1 MSGNQQQNRSHF
13 PDAGKII
20 DDDKC
25 DLTDSRTD
33 SGFIS
38 SGSLMLSGEIS
49 EEIVSEP
56 SYHRRDA
63 HSQSDSGIIQDDSK
77 ISNKESMHIDSGV
90 YLPSELSLSEKISKL
105 NLEAGLNDL
114 NNPKLQPPVESKT
127 SLDDIPWNIYF
138 EQDEDGDT
146 HLHTAIVQGF
156 AEVALAL
163 IRAAPH
169 PRLLDTPNDAAQTPL
184 HLAVETAQYPVARW
198 LIIAGARPSPRDSQG
213 DSPLHIAARLGDLN
227 CVKAITEPVL
237 PKHRDALA
245 LGYPAFPCEK
255 PKLDQWNYLGQT
267 CLHTAAMYGHL
278 EVLKHLVAY
287 GGDINAREGLEGYTP
302 LHFAVQRRDEKIV
315 KFLLAECKSLDA
327 DMTTYGGR
335 NALQLCLIIPETIRR
350 ALKMRGLDS
359 PYSSEEEDDSSEDE
373 MPYDSRVHR
382 FTPNLVGASA

>member
-1 MSGNQQQNRSHF
+1 MR
-13 PDAGKII
+13 DAGKVI

-38 SGSLMLSGEIS
+38 SGNLILSGEIS
-49 EEIVSEP
+49 EEIIPES
-56 SYHRRDA
+56 SRRSDA
-63 HSQSDSGIIQDDSK
+63 HSHCDSGIIEDSDRK
-77 ISNKESMHIDSGV
+77 RESMHIDSG
-90 YLPSELSLSEKISKL
+90 LCLTGELSLSEKISKL

-127 SLDDIPWNIYF
+127 ALDDIPWNIYF

-169 PRLLDTPNDAAQTPL
+169 PRFLDTANDAAQTPL
-184 HLAVETAQYPVARW
+184 HLAVETAQYPVVRW

-213 DSPLHIAARLGDLN
+213 DSPLHIAARLGDVN
-227 CVKAITEPVL
+227 CVKAILEPVL

-245 LGYPAFPCEK
+245 LGYPAYLYEK
-255 PKLDQWNYLGQT
+255 AKLDQWNYLGQT

-278 EVLKHLVAY
+278 EVLKELVAF
-287 GGDINAREGLEGYTP
+287 GGDVNAREGLEGYTP
-302 LHFAVQRRDEKIV
+302 LHYAVQRRDEKTV
-315 KFLLAECKSLDA
+315 KFLLMECKSLNA
-327 DMTTYGGR
+327 DLTTYGGR
-335 NALQLCLIIPETIRR
+335 NALQLCLIVPETIRR

-359 PYSSEEEDDSSEDE
+359 PYSSDEEDSSEDE
-373 MPYDSRVHR
+373 EEQMPYDSRVHR
-382 FTPNLVGASA
+382 FTPNLVNASA